1 MRSTGSGTT
10 FTQRQTSMTFQVLI
24 FLQSPL
30 SKTDNFATATKFP
43 SYRESKER
51 QGPTLGVR
59 LIDVSFKREW
69 TVNKDQV

>member
-30 SKTDNFATATKFP
+30 SKTDTFATATKFP
-43 SYRESKER
+43 SYRESH
-51 QGPTLGVR
+51 
-59 LIDVSFKREW
+59 
-69 TVNKDQV
+69 